1 MHGIKKKDINR
12 EKPERLDGQ
21 MIVVREFISE
31 LYDKTLFREEV
42 NLSSDLPPSQIKS
55 LSAFRDEN
63 KAYAIGELRKNAR
76 VKRSTISVMVD
87 RLERDGI
94 AERFREDGDRR
105 IVKVRLTEKGKK
117 IRREFSQKMRRE
129 MEKVFSKLTV
139 NERSTLLE
147 YLTGACNILRKI

>member
-1 MHGIKKKDINR
+1 MKKLSELNA
-12 EKPERLDGQ
+12 Q
-21 MIVVREFISE
+21 MMVVREFISE
-31 LYDKTLFREEV
+31 LYDKTLFQEEA
-42 NLSSDLPPSQIKS
+42 NLGSDLSPSQIKS
-55 LSAFRDEN
+55 MSAFQDEN
-63 KAYAIGELRKNAR
+63 KAYAVGELRKNAR

-117 IRREFSQKMRRE
+117 IRREFSQKMRRD
-129 MEKVFSKLTV
+129 MERVFSKLTAA
-139 NERSTLLE
+139 ERSTLLE

>member
-1 MHGIKKKDINR
+1 VSR
-12 EKPERLDGQ
+12 VKPEGLNAQ
-21 MIVVREFISE
+21 MMVVREFISE
-31 LYDKTLFREEV
+31 LYDKTLFREET
-42 NLSSDLPPSQIKS
+42 NLSSDLSPSQIRS
-55 LSAFRDEN
+55 MSAFQDEN
-63 KAYAIGELRKNAR
+63 KAYSIGELRSNAR

-105 IVKVRLTEKGKK
+105 IVKVRLTEKGRK

-129 MEKVFSKLTV
+129 MERVFSKLSA